1 MTAGTA
7 VVGLILLVI
16 VTAII
21 VSMIRS
27 RRAGKHIGCD
37 GCGGCS
43 HGYSTSSDPHGCSC
57 AEQMLKDVEEKLR

>member
-1 MTAGTA
+1 MTAGTV

-16 VTAII
+16 VAAII

-27 RRAGKHIGCD
+27 RRAGKHIRCD

-43 HGYSTSSDPHGCSC
+43 HGCSTSSDPQGCSC